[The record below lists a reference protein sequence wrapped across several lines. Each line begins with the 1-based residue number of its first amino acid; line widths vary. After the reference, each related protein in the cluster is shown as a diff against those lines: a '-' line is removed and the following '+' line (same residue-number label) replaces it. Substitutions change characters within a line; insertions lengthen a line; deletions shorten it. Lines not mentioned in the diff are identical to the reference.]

1 MEKNKKIMIMKN
13 KMKKKKMRINGMDKI
28 LIALLWINLK
38 KN

>member
-28 LIALLWINLK
+28 LIALL
-38 KN
+38 